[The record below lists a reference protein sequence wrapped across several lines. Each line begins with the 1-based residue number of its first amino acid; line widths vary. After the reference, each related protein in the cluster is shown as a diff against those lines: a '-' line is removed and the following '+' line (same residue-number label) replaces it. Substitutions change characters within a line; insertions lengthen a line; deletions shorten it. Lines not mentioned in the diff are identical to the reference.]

1 MQATSPR
8 ESFMSADAST
18 RREADNLQFDR
29 AVDPSAPDAAGG
41 APVCSSCSAAIRMYY
56 YDVDGATVCSTCKQG
71 VERASGGGSAKGGM
85 LKVVLA
91 GLGAAVAG
99 AIIYYSVMEYLNLEI
114 GYVAILIGF
123 MVGYAVRSAAAG
135 RGGRR
140 YQLLAA
146 GLTYF
151 AVALAYAPFAL
162 RGGEEGDAEDVAAD
176 SVAVVSDAIDPSADA
191 QTATDT
197 DADDADPATP
207 NVAAEQLGF
216 GGIALGLGGGLLFV
230 LALPVIVI
238 LGSMPSGLI
247 SAAIIGFGIHQAWS
261 MTKGAQV
268 SITGPFRVG
277 TERATG
283 TA

>member
-1 MQATSPR
+1 
-8 ESFMSADAST
+8 MSADSST
-18 RREADNLQFDR
+18 RPEADNLQFDR
-29 AVDPSAPDAAGG
+29 AVDPSAADAAGG
-41 APVCSSCSAAIRMYY
+41 APVCSACSKPIRMYY

-71 VERASGGGSAKGGM
+71 VERASGTGAGRATGGM

-162 RGGEEGDAEDVAAD
+162 RAGEDGAGEDIAAD
-176 SVAVVSDAIDPSADA
+176 SVAVVSDVSDPGSADA
-191 QTATDT
+191 AVAST
-197 DADDADPATP
+197 DAGADADAATSDAIAP
-207 NVAAEQLGF
+207 RIGVGGF
-216 GGIALGLGGGLLFV
+216 AMGLGGGLLFV

-261 MTKGAQV
+261 MTKAVQV
-268 SITGPFRVG
+268 AITGPFKVG
-277 TERATG
+277 TDRATG
-283 TA
+283 VA

>member
-1 MQATSPR
+1 
-8 ESFMSADAST
+8 MSADSST
-18 RREADNLQFDR
+18 RPEADNLQFDR
-29 AVDPSAPDAAGG
+29 AVDPSVADASNG
-41 APVCSSCSAAIRMYY
+41 APTCSTCNAPIRMYY
-56 YDVDGATVCSTCKQG
+56 YDIDGATVCSTCKQG
-71 VERASGGGSAKGGM
+71 VERASGTGAGGAKGGM

-91 GLGAAVAG
+91 GLGTAVAG

-123 MVGYAVRSAAAG
+123 MVGYAVRGAAAG

-151 AVALAYAPFAL
+151 AVALAYAPFAM
-162 RGGEEGDAEDVAAD
+162 GAGGDGEGEEIAAD
-176 SVAVVSDAIDPSADA
+176 SIAAVSDAIDPSAADA
-191 QTATDT
+191 QGAASS
-197 DADDADPATP
+197 DAGAGDANAATP
-207 NVAAEQLGF
+207 DATAQQLGF
-216 GGIALGLGGGLLFV
+216 GGIALALGGGLLFV

-261 MTKGAQV
+261 MTRAV
-268 SITGPFRVG
+268 DVAITGPFRVG
-277 TERATG
+277 ADRG
-283 TA
+283 VSTA